1 MAYLGIDGL
10 RNKLATKSLRV
21 ILRYRYYDA
30 KMAMEYYRPQ
40 LPTHLAQLASV
51 LGWCATAVDSV
62 ADRTVFREFG
72 DDAFNMNWVF
82 RQNNMDILPSA
93 AIKAALIGAC
103 SFIYIAP
110 DADGFPRMR
119 VLDAADATG
128 VVDPVT
134 YMLKEGYAVLERDQ
148 NGIPTLEAY
157 FLPGE
162 TQYYPVNGEA
172 YSIRTAAP
180 YPLLVPVIYRP
191 DATRAFGHSRITRSC
206 MDLTQAA
213 MRTMMRSEIAA
224 EFYSYPQRYMVGT
237 SPDADD
243 NGFDAWVATMSMF
256 LRVDKDEDGDHPV
269 MGQFQQSTMSPFT
282 EQLKS
287 IASQFA
293 GDTGLTL
300 DDLGIPQQNP
310 SSSDAIKASHERLR
324 LTVRAAQRSFGT
336 GFINAG
342 YLGACVRDKMSYS
355 RQEIYETKVKWY
367 PIFEPDVSQIGVLGD
382 AINKIQQAFPDYF
395 TEERVRDLTGI

>member
-82 RQNNMDILPSA
+82 RQNNVDILPAA

-162 TQYYPVNGEA
+162 TQYFPAGSEPYR
-172 YSIRTAAP
+172 IKTMAP

-237 SPDADD
+237 APDADD
-243 NGFDAWVATMSMF
+243 NGFDAWAATMSMF

-355 RQEIYETKVKWY
+355 RQEIYETTVKWY

-395 TEERVRDLTGI
+395 TEEKVRDLTGI

>member
-72 DDAFNMNWVF
+72 NDAFNMNWVF
-82 RQNNMDILPSA
+82 RQNNVDILPAA

-162 TQYYPVNGEA
+162 TQFFP
-172 YSIRTAAP
+172 
-180 YPLLVPVIYRP
+180 
-191 DATRAFGHSRITRSC
+191 
-206 MDLTQAA
+206 
-213 MRTMMRSEIAA
+213 
-224 EFYSYPQRYMVGT
+224 
-237 SPDADD
+237 
-243 NGFDAWVATMSMF
+243 
-256 LRVDKDEDGDHPV
+256 
-269 MGQFQQSTMSPFT
+269 
-282 EQLKS
+282 
-287 IASQFA
+287 A
-293 GDTGLTL
+293 GSFR
-300 DDLGIPQQNP
+300 P
-310 SSSDAIKASHERLR
+310 SSGFPETVWQSHGGSGQNR
-324 LTVRAAQRSFGT
+324 
-336 GFINAG
+336 
-342 YLGACVRDKMSYS
+342 K
-355 RQEIYETKVKWY
+355 
-367 PIFEPDVSQIGVLGD
+367 P
-382 AINKIQQAFPDYF
+382 
-395 TEERVRDLTGI
+395 